1 MLDRVNSD
9 VVPFGST
16 AQGTERTVFG
26 ASTQSDAIDDNVN
39 TSYIRGWG
47 IVGINDAPTKQDFNA
62 MVFTSSYLTAYL
74 YQQGIA
80 TYNLL
85 QKYYINSRCTGSDG
99 NIYRSL
105 TGTSATPNVGNDP
118 VGDAVN
124 WKADFSD
131 INTLTAKTT
140 PVDADEFAGAD
151 SADTFALKKFT
162 WANIKATL
170 AATFVSNDSRVKTAL
185 NASGTA
191 PIYACRAWV
200 NFDGT
205 GTVAIRASGNVSSI
219 TDNGTGDYTTNFI
232 VALIDADYSYS
243 VSCQQSTT
251 NTTVDSGGRG
261 ADTSLSGSLRLKF
274 FGSSNN
280 TVVDPDLVAIAIFR

>member
-1 MLDRVNSD
+1 MLDRVNGD

-26 ASTQSDAIDDNVN
+26 AVTQSDAIDDNVN

-47 IVGINDAPTKQDFNA
+47 IVGVNDAPTKQDFNA

-99 NIYRSL
+99 TVYRAL
-105 TGTSATPNVGNDP
+105 TGTLATPNVGNDP

-140 PVDADEFAGAD
+140 PVDADEFVIAD

-162 WANIKATL
+162 WANVKATL
-170 AATFVSNDSRVKTAL
+170 AATFIANDSRVKTAL
-185 NASGTA
+185 NAGGTA

-200 NFDGT
+200 NFNGT
-205 GTVAIRASGNVSSI
+205 GTVAIRASGNVSSV
-219 TDNGTGDYTTNFI
+219 TDNGVGRYIINFVTAMQDANYATGIGGGSGTIGPEENNFSI
-232 VALIDADYSYS
+232 
-243 VSCQQSTT
+243 
-251 NTTVDSGGRG
+251 
-261 ADTSLSGSLRLKF
+261 LKPF
-274 FGSSNN
+274 
-280 TVVDPDLVAIAIFR
+280 LLHQ